1 MNLKRTAAI
10 ARRETLQMIRDRRA
24 LFIVFTMPIMLMALF
39 GYGVN
44 LDQNHTPLCVFDRE
58 GSQRSQELLKAFGS
72 NRYFDLLYNVH
83 SYDELSANLDA
94 ARCTIGVIIPRD
106 FSKRLHEGQTV
117 AIQGLVDA
125 SNDNTANLVI
135 GYANEIILGY
145 SRAVQVDYLRR
156 EAPIF
161 GRYQVPYREP
171 IAISARTW
179 FNDNLDSRNFVV
191 PGVVAIVMAVIGT
204 FLTSLTVAREWE
216 RGTMEQLI
224 ATPATPPEIILG
236 KLMPF
241 LAVGLIDA
249 AMCLLITA
257 FWFQVPF
264 RGSWILLLVAS
275 SLFLLTVLLMGM
287 MISVLTRN
295 QFAASQFAV
304 LVTFLPS
311 YLLSGFVFPIEQM
324 PLWLRIVSR
333 AVPARYYVTS
343 LKAIFLKGAG
353 IGVIAPQLA
362 AMMSFALVLGV
373 ITIRSFARTLD

>member
-58 GSQRSQELLKAFGS
+58 GSQQSQDLLKAFGS

-94 ARCTIGVIIPRD
+94 ARCTIGVVVPRD
-106 FSKRLHEGQTV
+106 FSKRLHEGQAV

-135 GYANEIILGY
+135 GYANEIISEY
-145 SRAVQVDYLRR
+145 SHAVQVDYLGR
-156 EAPIF
+156 EAPFF

-171 IAISARTW
+171 VSISARTW
-179 FNDNLDSRNFVV
+179 FNSNLDSRNFVV

-224 ATPATPPEIILG
+224 ATPARPPEIILG
-236 KLMPF
+236 KLLPF
-241 LAVGLIDA
+241 LAVGMIDA
-249 AMCLLITA
+249 AMCLIITE

-264 RGSWILLLVAS
+264 RGSWILLLIAS
-275 SLFLLTVLLMGM
+275 LAFLLTVLLMGM
-287 MISVLTRN
+287 MISVLARN

-343 LKAIFLKGAG
+343 LKSIFLKGAG

-362 AMMSFALVLGV
+362 AMISFAFVLGI